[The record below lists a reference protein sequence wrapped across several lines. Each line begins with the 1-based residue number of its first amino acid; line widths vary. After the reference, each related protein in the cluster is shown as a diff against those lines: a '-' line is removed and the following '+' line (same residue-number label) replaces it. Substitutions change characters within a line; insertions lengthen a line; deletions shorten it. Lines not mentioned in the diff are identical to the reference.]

1 MPLVHQPVAIE
12 GIAGMRA
19 NLNKSIKKKNLLAL
33 GARIVYQPV
42 AIEGVAGI
50 APHAACVCSV
60 SVRNAERRVRVI

>member
-1 MPLVHQPVAIE
+1 MPLVHQPVAFE
-12 GIAGMRA
+12 GIAGMCA
-19 NLNKSIKKKNLLAL
+19 NFKKKNLLAL